1 VFAFVINKSEMQKIF
16 YIYILLVE
24 MQTIIIAQP
33 QIENFLD

>member
-1 VFAFVINKSEMQKIF
+1 VINKSEMQKIF